1 MDKRVFFDT
10 IGRSLFNGRLS
21 LNRRDGIE
29 TKLSTFDVYGITDER
44 WRAYMLATS
53 YHETGG
59 TMQPVEET
67 GKGKGRPYGEK
78 RKQDGTVYTYPDR
91 LYFGRGDVQLTW
103 YENYERMGKL
113 LGYPLL
119 THPELALDPYISAG
133 ILVEGMTCGYSGRG
147 DFTGKSL
154 EDYFNDRTDD
164 PVNARRIVN
173 DLDCARRIA
182 EYHRKFLEALK
193 IAFVAFVAVLLL
205 PSGLTGCKPGRVV
218 TERIVTRTDSSAVQ
232 MLSDS
237 LYRKEAQIAFLQADV
252 KRARAENIRLR
263 SETRRYEIQYDT
275 TAPVDTVTGKQ
286 RVLREIITSTGS
298 RYGKVTEEAEER
310 HEEMFAARE
319 NFAVEDRNRVLTV
332 DKQTREDRAL
342 KEKTTTLRFNYKL
355 FLAGVVAGMVIGVG
369 MMRLLKGI

>member
-119 THPELALDPYISAG
+119 THPELALEPDISAR
-133 ILVEGMTCGYSGRG
+133 ILVEGMTRGSSNRG
-147 DFTGKSL
+147 DFTGVSL
-154 EDYFNDRTDD
+154 EDYFNDHTDD

-173 DLDCARRIA
+173 GLDCARRIA

-205 PSGLTGCKPGRVV
+205 PSGLAGCKPGRVV

-286 RVLREIITSTGS
+286 RVLREIITSTGI